1 MPIYLTNIASMQAMR
16 ALNSATSSL
25 DTAMRRLSTGKRIN
39 SAKDDPAGLQI
50 ANRMT
55 SEINGLKQAN
65 RNTSD
70 GIAFAQ
76 TYEGALDETVNLLQK
91 IRTIAVQAS
100 TGTYTQEDRD
110 AMQVEVNQL
119 SEEITRIAEQT
130 KYGGHTILV
139 GKDSTY
145 LKDGMMTIQVGAYN
159 GDTVTMDLTQ
169 SFRLQD
175 IFDATGSQDQVVDN
189 GHIQLD
195 TVDKA
200 QTALANID
208 SMIKVVDD
216 KRTMLGAYQNRF
228 ESTIRVNSNVYTNLS
243 DARSRIEDADYAEE
257 SANYIRA
264 SIMQQASLAI
274 LMQANARPN
283 LILQLIGSTSGRAF

>member
-110 AMQVEVNQL
+110 AMQLEVNQL